1 MQVKVINKNF
11 ENLYLSLI
19 EVNPVLKLQIE
30 DYKRLEQKY
39 GKADFAFQAPIHY
52 ETPEEL
58 TQELGELSAFY
69 DATARWPA
77 MILYLKCKCINEA
90 NSELFVKAV
99 EKVFQ
104 VHGIENVEYVVGA
117 SDVKQG
123 EKGLTIIMF
132 NPAEFCGNNSVKQLL
147 ELIDGLREEHE
158 IRTWLENKQFI
169 RMLFEYYI
177 PRKMYEVNSCLYKEI
192 LRENEELKYILG
204 IPKADKSLA
213 EVEKEILE
221 TSEKCNS
228 EKVKELVDSLL
239 ALNNEEDLKALL
251 LCTMN
256 EILDVLLKVEAKDN
270 IFQDFEW

>member
-1 MQVKVINKNF
+1 M
-11 ENLYLSLI
+11 
-19 EVNPVLKLQIE
+19 LKLQIE

-77 MILYLKCKCINEA
+77 MILYLKCKRINEA

-117 SDVKQG
+117 SDVEQG

-192 LRENEELKYILG
+192 LREDEELKYILG

-221 TSEKCNS
+221 TSEK
-228 EKVKELVDSLL
+228 
-239 ALNNEEDLKALL
+239 
-251 LCTMN
+251 
-256 EILDVLLKVEAKDN
+256 
-270 IFQDFEW
+270 

>member
-11 ENLYLSLI
+11 EDLYLELI
-19 EVNPVLKLQIE
+19 EDNPVISLHVE

-39 GKADFAFQAPIHY
+39 GVADFAFQAPIHY

-58 TQELGELSAFY
+58 FHELDDLSAFY

-77 MILYLKCKCINEA
+77 MILYLNGRCIDA
-90 NSELFVKAV
+90 NNAETFSQAV

-104 VHGIENVEYVVGA
+104 VHGIENVEYIVGTSCVEQA
-117 SDVKQG
+117 
-123 EKGLTIIMF
+123 EEGLTMIMF
-132 NPAEFCGNNSVKQLL
+132 NPAESCGNKSVKQLL

-169 RMLFEYYI
+169 RKLFERYI
-177 PRKMYEVNSCLYKEI
+177 PRKMYEVNSRLYKEI
-192 LRENEELKYILG
+192 LREDEELKYILG
-204 IPKADKSLA
+204 IPKTDKSLS
-213 EVEKEILE
+213 EFKKEILE

-228 EKVKELVDSLL
+228 VKVKELVSFLL
-239 ALNNEEDLKALL
+239 ALDNEGDLKAVL

-270 IFQDFEW
+270 IFQNFEW